1 MAQKYAS
8 TTSLKLDSSAPTN
21 NLDYPDP
28 KYTPS
33 LINLGKKSHQSHTSR
48 WGNVTCDGSPAHG
61 TESALVE
68 LWTGTLHR
76 GQSHL
81 IPCSPSSSPEFSQ
94 LPLGG
99 YIL

>member
-33 LINLGKKSHQSHTSR
+33 LINLGKKAIKATQ
-48 WGNVTCDGSPAHG
+48 A
-61 TESALVE
+61 
-68 LWTGTLHR
+68 
-76 GQSHL
+76 
-81 IPCSPSSSPEFSQ
+81 
-94 LPLGG
+94 GG
-99 YIL
+99 EM